1 MLDKHI
7 EIQVRTYIPS
17 VPYTARVVISQETL
31 LCGTIPTREI
41 LIKGFMR
48 SLDKLEKDLGT
59 LTE

>member
-17 VPYTARVVISQETL
+17 VPYTARVVIPQETL